1 MYSGVWYSVISRSL
15 YRGMYLVAETLLRE
29 LNYHVYLPRAAL
41 TVDQLRDWMFNM
53 LGRTTIIALGFEYFI
68 VGVICAPLRHMN
80 LHTHTNLGIQGH
92 SNRERERSTPTRSAG
107 VITLIL
113 NFPYRNLC
121 RISFDGSSSA
131 SLVNRFRESWIVGN
145 ISIHSTVVVRSF
157 RLFVIHDRVVL
168 YLWVVNEKP

>member
-15 YRGMYLVAETLLRE
+15 YRGMYLAAETLLRE

-68 VGVICAPLRHMN
+68 VGVICAPLRHIN
-80 LHTHTNLGIQGH
+80 VHTHTNLGIQGH
-92 SNRERERSTPTRSAG
+92 SNRERERWERERSTPTRSTRD
-107 VITLIL
+107 ITLIL
-113 NFPYRNLC
+113 NFAYQNLC
-121 RISFDGSSSA
+121 WISFDGSSSV
-131 SLVNRFRESWIVGN
+131 SLVNRFGN

-168 YLWVVNEKP
+168 YLRVVNEKP